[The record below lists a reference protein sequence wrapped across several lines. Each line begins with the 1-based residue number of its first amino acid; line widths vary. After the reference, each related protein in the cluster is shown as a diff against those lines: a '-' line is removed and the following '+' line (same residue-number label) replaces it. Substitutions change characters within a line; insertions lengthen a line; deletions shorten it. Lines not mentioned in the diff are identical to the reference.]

1 MNAMDGI
8 DALTFGRRLRHYRKR
23 AQLTLQ
29 ELGEMVDR
37 PAPYLSMLENGRR
50 EPKPSHV
57 RDLARALHVEVGDLL
72 AEEAPTARAEMEIEL
87 ERAQS
92 DPRFERLALPYVR
105 PSPSLSDEV
114 LHHLVGLYRV
124 LYTGPESGGTG
135 DGVRPANAAVG
146 YWLRSQ
152 DGYLSDVEA
161 VANGVLDKVGHVG
174 DGPLSSRTLLDIASH
189 LGFRIEAVED
199 MLPGVRSVTDDL
211 TGRLYIAQR
220 NELRTR
226 QARKA
231 ILPTLARRL
240 LGHAEPADLGEFLR
254 QRIETAYLAG
264 AILVPEKAA
273 VRRMRSA
280 MEARDIS
287 IEDLKENFYV
297 SYEMAAWRFVNLA
310 TERLDLR
317 THLMVVGED
326 GLVVKG
332 YANDSVPFNVDT
344 FGGVEAQPV
353 CRQWGALAVFSSAD
367 KFDVHAQYTDTP
379 EGAYFCVTH
388 MEPDRPF
395 SVTVGVPF
403 DSAQWFRDRHTQRRA
418 KSTCPDPTCCRLPTP
433 EQLAKWGGHVEV
445 SVRTQS
451 RLLGL
456 LAPEPFPDG
465 RDRDAYALVERHAE

>member
-1 MNAMDGI
+1 MVAMDGI

-50 EPKPSHV
+50 EPKASHV
-57 RDLARALHVEVGDLL
+57 RDLARALQVEVGDLL
-72 AEEAPTARAEMEIEL
+72 SEEAPTARAEMEIEL

-114 LHHLVGLYRV
+114 LQHLVGLYRV
-124 LYTGPESGGTG
+124 LYTGPESGGAG
-135 DGVRPANAAVG
+135 DGIRPANAAVG
-146 YWLRSQ
+146 NWLRSQ

-161 VANGVLDKVGHVG
+161 VANGVLEKVGHAG

-231 ILPTLARRL
+231 ILQTLARRL
-240 LGHAEPADLGEFLR
+240 LGHGEPADLGEFLR
-254 QRIETAYLAG
+254 QRVETAYLAG

-273 VRRMRSA
+273 VRRF
-280 MEARDIS
+280 ARR
-287 IEDLKENFYV
+287 
-297 SYEMAAWRFVNLA
+297 W
-310 TERLDLR
+310 
-317 THLMVVGED
+317 
-326 GLVVKG
+326 
-332 YANDSVPFNVDT
+332 
-344 FGGVEAQPV
+344 
-353 CRQWGALAVFSSAD
+353 
-367 KFDVHAQYTDTP
+367 
-379 EGAYFCVTH
+379 
-388 MEPDRPF
+388 
-395 SVTVGVPF
+395 
-403 DSAQWFRDRHTQRRA
+403 
-418 KSTCPDPTCCRLPTP
+418 
-433 EQLAKWGGHVEV
+433 
-445 SVRTQS
+445 
-451 RLLGL
+451 
-456 LAPEPFPDG
+456 
-465 RDRDAYALVERHAE
+465 RHATSRSRT